1 MQIRVSKIVQN
12 TAVQKAAHHSNLIP
26 TLDST
31 IAAVLDQVAIFD
43 FQLGPDLNYEQFS
56 NHCICMRLSN
66 LTFTGKKNIEVNVL
80 AFFNHDILFPAEVTV
95 FQIGEAR
102 KRPGEAEKFPS
113 SERFI
118 YALWRRRRT
127 SIPYVAHSSSTSR
140 ATFCARRRQ
149 TPRTAS

>member
-1 MQIRVSKIVQN
+1 MHVRVSNIVQN
-12 TAVQKAAHHSNLIP
+12 AVVQKAAHHSNMIP

-43 FQLGPDLNYEQFS
+43 FQLGPDLNNEQFTS
-56 NHCICMRLSN
+56 HYIFDLATLSAIR
-66 LTFTGKKNIEVNVL
+66 FTEKNILVNLL
-80 AFFNHDILFPAEVTV
+80 AFFKHDILFPADVKL

-102 KRPGEAEKFPS
+102 KRPEEAQKFPS

-140 ATFCARRRQ
+140 ATLSAARRR
-149 TPRTAS
+149 RR